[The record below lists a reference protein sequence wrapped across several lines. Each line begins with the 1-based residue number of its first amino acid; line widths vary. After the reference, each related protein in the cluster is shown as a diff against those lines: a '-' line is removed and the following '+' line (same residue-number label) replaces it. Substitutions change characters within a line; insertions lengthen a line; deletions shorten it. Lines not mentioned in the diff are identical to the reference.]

1 MNGFVKKALVSLV
14 ILVLLAGIYPAWI
27 VVAAAGNGQTN
38 TNVAAQLQMLQ
49 ATVHITMFA
58 PGPDQDDVA
67 AADGLGTL
75 AISQGQMVILT
86 HNHWGE
92 VYQQLSAVELRS
104 AADGW
109 RTQLSGATFK
119 QLVQHQDAGTLMVQ
133 APPELVAFL
142 SRKGLSLPSLNEAQG
157 IRSGDRVLIVHRHP
171 DDWAQA
177 EIVEAVAVYQGHR
190 EGLPIVALFDRQG
203 APIVYGDSGG
213 GVWLDGRL
221 VGNMWITM
229 AEPFGGTPTGLS
241 VTAKIPAGLQG
252 HEAGVVVDQTDAQE
266 NVAQPAA
273 APDPQL
279 QEAQPVLPLQQKLG
293 VG

>member
-27 VVAAAGNGQTN
+27 VAAAAGNGQAN
-38 TNVAAQLQMLQ
+38 TNAVAQLQMLQ

-58 PGPDQDDVA
+58 PGPDQKDKV
-67 AADGLGTL
+67 ADGLGTL

-92 VYQQLSAVELRS
+92 VYQQLSEVELRS

-109 RTQLSGATFK
+109 RTRLPGATFK
-119 QLVQHQDAGTLMVQ
+119 QLVQYQDAGTLLVQ
-133 APPELVAFL
+133 TPPELVAVL

-157 IRSGDRVLIVHRHP
+157 VRPGDRVLIVHRHP
-171 DDWAQA
+171 DDWAQV

-190 EGLPIVALFDRQG
+190 QGLPIMALFDRQG

-241 VTAKIPAGLQG
+241 VTAKIPTGVHNQS
-252 HEAGVVVDQTDAQE
+252 AGVTAGYPDAQE
-266 NVAQPAA
+266 
-273 APDPQL
+273 DL
-279 QEAQPVLPLQQKLG
+279 GQPVTGSDLQPQDMQPMSSLQQKLAEG
-293 VG
+293 